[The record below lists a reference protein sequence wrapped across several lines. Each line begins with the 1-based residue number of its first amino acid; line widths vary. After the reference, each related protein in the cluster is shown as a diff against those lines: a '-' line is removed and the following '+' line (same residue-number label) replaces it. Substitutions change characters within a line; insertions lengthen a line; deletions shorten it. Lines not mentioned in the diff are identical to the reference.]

1 MRPSSC
7 LLTALTIA
15 GASAGDVGKRE
26 PQWKDWEKTEKETV
40 TVWETQW
47 EKPET
52 VLVTEWE
59 TKWAKPDAI
68 TVYSTV
74 WSTQWHNQSITVTS
88 TSTDILTA
96 TESIYVTN
104 TATELYTETQ
114 QQIETKTATATVT
127 SANVVH
133 VTQLA
138 TVTDTVTKFET
149 CSTTKSL
156 VGLVTCPS
164 RTINPTYTAPTTLPS
179 NYLWGCP
186 PGTICTP
193 KQIDCNFEQNLPS
206 DEFVCSPDECLAVK
220 PLPPLPVDWDPH
232 NCTPYYPPEGYFNL
246 APPIFGLDY
255 DIFAFNGQ
263 PGPSCPPEPSS
274 TSTGW
279 QDWPAPASQ
288 TKGWNSWEP
297 AKPGRVNGWKGW
309 NGNGFP
315 HGGRPAPPG
324 ITARAVY
331 VERQTGPDMS
341 VPDGCYN
348 ICNAAAANGQ
358 SCGLQASILC
368 PSGGIFSQ
376 QVDGCQNCVD
386 ALKARAISE
395 VPVLLPSLATFINY
409 CSEAMQTQ
417 AREAEATE
425 TGTTEMSTTETSSTQ
440 TSSTET
446 RTIQTSTME
455 TNTTETGA
463 LNRRN
468 PTAAATSTLNVQQ
481 ALETSASG
489 SVASTARVVAT
500 TSGPAPSLSTGAAS
514 IGCSTSFLL
523 LTLGVGIC
531 AGLSF
536 SL

>member
-358 SCGLQASILC
+358 SCTSDFRS
-368 PSGGIFSQ
+368 SGAITVTGHVHQLLFRGDANSGEGGRS
-376 QVDGCQNCVD
+376 DG
-386 ALKARAISE
+386 
-395 VPVLLPSLATFINY
+395 
-409 CSEAMQTQ
+409 
-417 AREAEATE
+417 
-425 TGTTEMSTTETSSTQ
+425 
-440 TSSTET
+440 
-446 RTIQTSTME
+446 
-455 TNTTETGA
+455 
-463 LNRRN
+463 NRDDGDEHDGDKLDSDKLDGDKDDSDKHNGDKHDRDGGVE
-468 PTAAATSTLNVQQ
+468 PPESHG
-481 ALETSASG
+481 SG
-489 SVASTARVVAT
+489 NFNAQCT
-500 TSGPAPSLSTGAAS
+500 TSIGDLGIRKRGEHGTRRGHNFGASSKSKHRSGVDRLQHEFSAADTRCGDLRRS
-514 IGCSTSFLL
+514 IF
-523 LTLGVGIC
+523 
-531 AGLSF
+531 
-536 SL
+536 